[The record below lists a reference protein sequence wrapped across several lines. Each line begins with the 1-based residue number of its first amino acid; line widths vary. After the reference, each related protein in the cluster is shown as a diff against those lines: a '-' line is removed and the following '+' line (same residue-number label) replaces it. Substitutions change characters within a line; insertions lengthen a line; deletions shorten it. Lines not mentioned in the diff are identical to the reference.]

1 MKLSYCSS
9 LLFCK
14 ILGLTPFLTAFTYS
28 HVNEQYGN
36 FLIVGGTG
44 WHEVPSAFLL
54 RASYSAVFHS
64 YLKAASR
71 LTYFSLAVDT
81 VSFTLSQAED
91 LSHMVLVF
99 GAAWPDSRR
108 QGECWLQRQKAK
120 YFEKDCKEL
129 VLWERKTSMKLRQFM
144 VWQFMVWQ
152 CHVLGVHAQGS
163 HICFGFLLESGPVC
177 RISGSSLT

>member
-9 LLFCK
+9 LHFCK

-81 VSFTLSQAED
+81 VSFTLSQVED
-91 LSHMVLVF
+91 LSPHGSCIRSSMARLKKT
-99 GAAWPDSRR
+99 GWMLTTETKS
-108 QGECWLQRQKAK
+108 KI
-120 YFEKDCKEL
+120 
-129 VLWERKTSMKLRQFM
+129 LWERLQRTCFVRKEDK
-144 VWQFMVWQ
+144 
-152 CHVLGVHAQGS
+152 HVIVTVHGVSVSCTWGACAGLS
-163 HICFGFLLESGPVC
+163 HLLWVPPRVRTC
-177 RISGSSLT
+177 L